1 MTMHRFLVA
10 VLLLLMG
17 ITGCASTGGAANRT
31 ANKPPEDRDP
41 QLLFERGKAYADI
54 GDLVR
59 AEQYFGAA
67 LAAHADE
74 RRVLPELLRVCVA
87 SRHYRLASEYAQ
99 VALARRPKDAHL
111 RFVAGALYVSI
122 GEIGRAREHLEQAA
136 RDMPEDAEV
145 QFAVG
150 TFFRDELTDQ
160 IGADPYF
167 REYLRLAPRGSHAD
181 EARTSLMQTV
191 AMPAPE
197 VAQ

>member
-1 MTMHRFLVA
+1 MTMRRFLVA
-10 VLLLLMG
+10 VLLLAG
-17 ITGCASTGGAANRT
+17 SVGCASTGGAGRHT
-31 ANKPPEDRDP
+31 ADKPPEDRDP
-41 QLLFERGKAYADI
+41 QLLFERGKAYADL

-67 LAAHADE
+67 LTAHADE
-74 RRVLPELLRVCVA
+74 RKVLPELLRVCVA

-111 RFVAGALYVSI
+111 RFVVGALYVSI
-122 GEIGRAREHLEQAA
+122 GEIGRAREHLEQSA

-160 IGADPYF
+160 IGADPFF
-167 REYLRLAPRGSHAD
+167 REYLRLAPRGPHAD
-181 EARTSLMQTV
+181 EARTSLMQKV
-191 AMPAPE
+191 AMPTPE
-197 VAQ
+197 AVQ